1 MISGLLPPAFGS
13 RPWDYLIWSF
23 SVWQEVRNWPSGP
36 QQQISASKPTGI
48 MKTAIDGLKKK
59 STSCSARHH
68 HLFFPLLRFARFS
81 ESSRSERHQS
91 LRFLGFCCVQV
102 IKLKVCSSRSYYALV
117 HYAFQSRRFLLE
129 SFTVKIWFA
138 FFTRYLSLL
147 LEDKHVRISL
157 CINKTVGLTLFL
169 ARLEML

>member
-1 MISGLLPPAFGS
+1 MTSGLLPPDFGS

-23 SVWQEVRNWPSGP
+23 SAWQEVRNWPTW
-36 QQQISASKPTGI
+36 ASTTDKCVKTGRNYE
-48 MKTAIDGLKKK
+48 DCYRWLKKK

-68 HLFFPLLRFARFS
+68 RLFFPLLRFARFS

-91 LRFLGFCCVQV
+91 LHFLGFCCVQV
-102 IKLKVCSSRSYYALV
+102 IKLKVCGSRSYYALA

-147 LEDKHVRISL
+147 LEDKHVRIPL
-157 CINKTVGLTLFL
+157 CINKTVGLTVFL